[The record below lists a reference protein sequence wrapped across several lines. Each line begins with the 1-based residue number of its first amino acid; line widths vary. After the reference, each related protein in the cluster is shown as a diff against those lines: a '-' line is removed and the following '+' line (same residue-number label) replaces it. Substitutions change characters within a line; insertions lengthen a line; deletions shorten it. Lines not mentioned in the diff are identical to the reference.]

1 MWCSKLKLK
10 HQCPRCVVPKN
21 KNKTLS
27 QMWCS
32 KLKLKHQCPRCVVPK
47 NKNKT
52 LSQIRCDVRLPV
64 SSYHD
69 SRGGDKPPTIPPSPT
84 NDANK
89 TRDKVSLKKGGNL
102 FFFNIFFR
110 KDSRNW
116 TTHSSDAASLRRV
129 TRNRAR
135 ILSRRARA
143 RDGRGLDSY
152 FWVSLTRRRCPER
165 VPGS

>member
-1 MWCSKLKLK
+1 MWFLRMNSQNNSGSLKVLYWY
-10 HQCPRCVVPKN
+10 HITGTVHGYTV
-21 KNKTLS
+21 
-27 QMWCS
+27 
-32 KLKLKHQCPRCVVPK
+32 
-47 NKNKT
+47 
-52 LSQIRCDVRLPV
+52 SQIRCDVRLPV
-64 SSYHD
+64 SSYHEHD
-69 SRGGDKPPTIPPSPT
+69 TAVEEETNHLPYPHHQPMI

-89 TRDKVSLKKGGNL
+89 TRDKVSLKKGRNL